1 MMCIVKV
8 KKMFISFV
16 LLACNPACCRP
27 QKIVRQASNLKT
39 LGPAFYFLQDGTGP
53 TMPAFDYTE
62 NLEGLLKKETFTSLW
77 DRLLMF
83 NVSFV
88 THARVYKYLK

>member
-8 KKMFISFV
+8 KKNVYLICIV
-16 LLACNPACCRP
+16 GL

-39 LGPAFYFLQDGTGP
+39 LGPAFYFLQDETGP
-53 TMPAFDYTE
+53 TTPAFDYTE
-62 NLEGLLKKETFTSLW
+62 NLKGLLKKETFTTLW

-88 THARVYKYLK
+88 THACVYKYLK